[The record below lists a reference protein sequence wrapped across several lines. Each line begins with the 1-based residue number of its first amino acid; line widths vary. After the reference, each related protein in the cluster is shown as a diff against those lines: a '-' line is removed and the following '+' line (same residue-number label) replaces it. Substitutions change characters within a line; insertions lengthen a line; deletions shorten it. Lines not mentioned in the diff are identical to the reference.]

1 MTTEILQPDEENLLR
16 AGKLIQAGQ
25 IVAFPTETVYG
36 LGANGFD
43 VDACRKIFLV
53 KERPADK
60 PLTLHV
66 ATFEMIE
73 QIAEINLAAEK
84 LIEKF
89 LPGPL
94 TIILPKK
101 NIVPDFVTCNSKSVG
116 VRFPN
121 NKIAQDLIKIAGV
134 PVAAPSA
141 NISGKNPPVTAQ
153 EVFENLSGRL
163 EIILDGGKCDVG
175 ISSTILDI
183 STGVPKI
190 LRQGIIS
197 AASINEVLKGLTR

>member
-1 MTTEILQPDEENLLR
+1 MITEILKPTEENLKR
-16 AGKLIQAGQ
+16 AGQLIKCGE

-36 LGANGFD
+36 LGANAFD
-43 VDACRKIFLV
+43 VEACKKIYTA

-101 NIVPDFVTCNSKSVG
+101 NIVPDFVTCNSESVG

-121 NKIAQDLIKIAGV
+121 NTVAQDFIKIAGV
-134 PVAAPSA
+134 PIAAPSA

-153 EVFENLSGRL
+153 EVFENLSGRV

-175 ISSTILDI
+175 ISSTIVDI
-183 STGVPKI
+183 STGELKI
-190 LRQGIIS
+190 LRQGKIS
-197 AASINEVLKGLTR
+197 AEFIEKVLGIKC

>member
-1 MTTEILQPDEENLLR
+1 MTTEILKPTAENLNR
-16 AGKLIQAGQ
+16 AGQLIKRGE

-36 LGANGFD
+36 LGANAFD
-43 VDACRKIFLV
+43 VEACKKIYLA

-66 ATFEMIE
+66 ANFEMIE
-73 QIAEINLAAEK
+73 EIAEINLTAEK

-101 NIVPDFVTCNSKSVG
+101 NVVPDFVTCNSKSVG
-116 VRFPN
+116 VRFPKN
-121 NKIAQDLIKIAGV
+121 VIAQEFIKIAGV
-134 PVAAPSA
+134 PIAAPSA

-153 EVFENLSGRL
+153 EVLENLNGRI

-175 ISSTILDI
+175 ISSTIVDI
-183 STGVPKI
+183 STGELKI

-197 AASINEVLKGLTR
+197 AESIAEFLNR

>member
-1 MTTEILQPDEENLLR
+1 MEKMTTEILKPAAENILR
-16 AGKLIQAGQ
+16 AAKLIQAGE

-36 LGANGFD
+36 LGADAFN
-43 VDACRKIFLV
+43 VDACKKIYSA
-53 KERPADK
+53 KKRPADK

-73 QIAEINLAAEK
+73 QIAEISSAAEK

-94 TIILPKK
+94 TLILPKK

-116 VRFPN
+116 VRFPKN
-121 NKIAQDLIKIAGV
+121 SVAQDFIKIAGV
-134 PVAAPSA
+134 PIAAPSA
-141 NISGKNPPVTAQ
+141 NISGKNPPTTAQ
-153 EVFENLSGRL
+153 EVFENLSGKV
-163 EIILDGGKCDVG
+163 EIILDGGKCNVG
-175 ISSTILDI
+175 ISSTVADI
-183 STGVPKI
+183 SNGELKI

-197 AASINEVLKGLTR
+197 AAQILEILN

>member
-1 MTTEILQPDEENLLR
+1 MTTEILKPTEENIFR
-16 AGKLIQAGQ
+16 AGQLIKRGE

-36 LGANGFD
+36 LGANAFD
-43 VDACRKIFLV
+43 VEACKKIYAA

-101 NIVPDFVTCNSKSVG
+101 EIVPDFVTCNSKSVG
-116 VRFPN
+116 IRFPN
-121 NKIAQDLIKIAGV
+121 NKIAQDLIKIADV
-134 PVAAPSA
+134 PIAAPSA

-153 EVFENLSGRL
+153 EVFDNLNGRL

-175 ISSTILDI
+175 ISSTVLDI

-190 LRQGIIS
+190 LRQGSIS
-197 AASINEVLKGLTR
+197 VAQILETL

>member
-116 VRFPN
+116 VRFPK

-134 PVAAPSA
+134 PVAASSA

-153 EVFENLSGRL
+153 EVLENLSGRL

-175 ISSTILDI
+175 ISSTVLDI

-197 AASINEVLKGLTR
+197 AASINEVLKGLTK

>member
-1 MTTEILQPDEENLLR
+1 MTTEILKPTAENLLR
-16 AGKLIQAGQ
+16 AGKLIQAGG

-36 LGANGFD
+36 LGANAFN
-43 VDACRKIFLV
+43 VEACKKIYIA

-66 ATFEMIE
+66 ANFEMIE
-73 QIAEINLAAEK
+73 QIAEISTAAEK
-84 LIEKF
+84 LIKNF

-116 VRFPN
+116 VRFPKN
-121 NKIAQDLIKIAGV
+121 VVSQEFIKVVGAPI
-134 PVAAPSA
+134 VASSA
-141 NISGKNPPVTAQ
+141 NISGKNPPTTAQ
-153 EVFENLSGRL
+153 EVFENLNGRI

-175 ISSTILDI
+175 ISSTIVDI
-183 STGVPKI
+183 SAGELKI

-197 AASINEVLKGLTR
+197 TAQILAVLK

>member
-1 MTTEILQPDEENLLR
+1 MEKMTTEILKPAAENLLR
-16 AGKLIQAGQ
+16 AANLIKRGE

-36 LGANGFD
+36 LGA
-43 VDACRKIFLV
+43 DAFNVAACKKIYSA
-53 KERPADK
+53 KKRPADK

-73 QIAEINLAAEK
+73 QIAEISSAAEK

-94 TIILPKK
+94 TLILPKK

-116 VRFPN
+116 VRFPKN
-121 NKIAQDLIKIAGV
+121 SVAQDFIKIAGV
-134 PVAAPSA
+134 PIAAPSA
-141 NISGKNPPVTAQ
+141 NISGKNPPTTAQ
-153 EVFENLSGRL
+153 EVFDNLSGKV
-163 EIILDGGKCDVG
+163 EIILDGGKCNVG
-175 ISSTILDI
+175 ISSTIADI
-183 STGVPKI
+183 SSGELKI

-197 AASINEVLKGLTR
+197 AAQILETLN